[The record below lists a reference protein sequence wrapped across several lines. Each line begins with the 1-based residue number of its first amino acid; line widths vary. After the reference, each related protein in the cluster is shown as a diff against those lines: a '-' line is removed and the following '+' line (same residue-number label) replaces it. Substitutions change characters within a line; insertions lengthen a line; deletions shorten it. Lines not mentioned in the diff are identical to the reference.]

1 MRDANPLRL
10 LEALPI
16 LGASLMIGCGADA
29 PVAAVVADDGLP
41 LPVLP
46 ATLHSYRV
54 AGNPLPA
61 HFIAGP
67 GAVVAADN
75 TPPTNPITDAGATL
89 GRVLFHDVRLS
100 ANNTVSCGSCHIQSV
115 AFGDTARFSR
125 GLNGML
131 STRHSPSLANA
142 RFYAPGRFFWDE
154 RAATLEA
161 QVLDPIANPAEMGLP
176 LDSLEAKLGAV
187 RQYGPL
193 FEAAFGSPAVTR
205 TAVARALAQFVRA
218 MVSARSRYDDAF
230 LGGAAANFAA
240 VLTPQEV
247 EGEQLFRGVGK
258 CAVCHVGNAQIA
270 TQARN
275 IGFVLAPSD
284 TGAGGGRFKVPSLR
298 NIGVRTRFMHDGRFS
313 SLAQVVDHYNN
324 GVADVA
330 GLDPVLRNA
339 AGLPQRLGLTQAQ
352 RDALVAYLRTLTDPT
367 FLADPRFA
375 DPFPR

>member
-1 MRDANPLRL
+1 MV
-10 LEALPI
+10 
-16 LGASLMIGCGADA
+16 GCGADA

-46 ATLHSYRV
+46 AALLSYRV

-61 HFIAGP
+61 HFITGP

-75 TPPTNPITDAGATL
+75 TPATNPITDAGATL
-89 GRVLFHDVRLS
+89 GRVLFYDVRLS
-100 ANNTVSCGSCHIQSV
+100 ANNTVSCGSCHLQSV

-125 GLNGML
+125 GLNGTL

-142 RFYAPGRFFWDE
+142 RFYGPGRFFWDE

-176 LDSLEAKLGAV
+176 LDSLESKLGAT
-187 RQYGPL
+187 RHYGPL
-193 FEAAFGSPAVTR
+193 FEAAFGTSAVTR
-205 TAVARALAQFVRA
+205 TGVARALSQFVRA

-230 LGGAAANFAA
+230 QGGAVGNFAA
-240 VLTPQEV
+240 VLTPQEA

-298 NIGVRTRFMHDGRFS
+298 NVGVRTRFMHDGRFS

-339 AGLPQRLGLTQAQ
+339 AGLPQRLGLSQAQ
-352 RDALVAYLRTLTDPT
+352 RDALVAYLRTLTDPA